1 MEGQRF
7 YFFSG
12 QLFFIG
18 GRKRTR
24 QGRPFTSTTPQAL
37 ELKRTQNR
45 RRRKKNE
52 RRTCRLHDRVSS
64 GSETKGQR
72 LFFPFFA
79 FASLPF
85 YFFPFCLPVSVY
97 DSWYFAN
104 GQSKKHIQST
114 SCRQCNCTDEFTV
127 SDEKN
132 VRRWATSECFR
143 KLKIPPR
150 ARTIAPKQG
159 EKKNNFTRNQHNN
172 PYVPGQK
179 KNIYINTNKIN
190 TRCNAMRVDCT
201 AVAFRLT
208 CRVYVCVCVCLCS
221 FFSPLSF
228 SNFTQ
233 LMLVH
238 WPAVPRLCQRT
249 RWKKKRK
256 KQNKKRKKKLGT
268 TSQQNSRKFRR
279 EKKKKR
285 GDSLLY
291 IERPWLQLLLC
302 PVSVQLFSHLSI
314 LGHSFSVFSE
324 LIKIYFKKTS
334 N

>member
-85 YFFPFCLPVSVY
+85 FFYFFPFCLPVSVY

-143 KLKIPPR
+143 KLKIPPP

-159 EKKNNFTRNQHNN
+159 EKKKNNFTRNQHNN

-179 KNIYINTNKIN
+179 EINTNKIN

-208 CRVYVCVCVCLCS
+208 CRVYVCVCVCVCAL
-221 FFSPLSF
+221 FSPHSLSLTWLSWCWF
-228 SNFTQ
+228 IGRPSRGSVSAN
-233 LMLVH
+233 
-238 WPAVPRLCQRT
+238 A
-249 RWKKKRK
+249 RK
-256 KQNKKRKKKLGT
+256 KEKSKTKNERKRNWAQPANKTPENLE
-268 TSQQNSRKFRR
+268 
-279 EKKKKR
+279 EKKKEKR
-285 GDSLLY
+285 RLSSIHRTPLTTAVVMSRVRTTIFSL
-291 IERPWLQLLLC
+291 
-302 PVSVQLFSHLSI
+302 
-314 LGHSFSVFSE
+314 
-324 LIKIYFKKTS
+324 IYFRAFLFCVFRVNK
-334 N
+334 NII